1 MHTRAPSGIHA
12 QSLLPHAPYKDVAGA
27 HVFAWRPGHWY
38 TWMFEVSKMGPKAPD
53 VPASGW
59 TISKDTNAIFGLA
72 SAPKAN
78 NSQVQFLG
86 EFETLEG
93 CWGACNATEGCT
105 EFAWHETTFDPSWA
119 KQCYQAIS
127 GKAPLAVDKRVTS
140 GLGPQPARKGE
151 ASFLFGAGGNQGG
164 EGNDGAGEWYI
175 ENVLEE
181 LDAKNEWPPT
191 RTFLSCPRTNPSDV
205 VRLFG

>member
-1 MHTRAPSGIHA
+1 NTNESRPCSSLHTKLCGPSETQTIPVDGKEWHGMYQNYTVGHGGACSVYDPPVSPWCSSDFYLERQFPEMHTRAPSGIHA

-105 EFAWHETTFDPSWA
+105 EFAWHETTFDPSW
-119 KQCYQAIS
+119 
-127 GKAPLAVDKRVTS
+127 
-140 GLGPQPARKGE
+140 
-151 ASFLFGAGGNQGG
+151 
-164 EGNDGAGEWYI
+164 
-175 ENVLEE
+175 
-181 LDAKNEWPPT
+181 
-191 RTFLSCPRTNPSDV
+191 
-205 VRLFG
+205 